1 MRRFNVQG
9 VAPDAYERLSKGVDF
24 EDVGKGRKGT
34 VLVDD
39 GESGCLPV
47 VRTTTSYERAAQRFG
62 EAHQDIIAKLISQCQ
77 SVSQCPEGLAFNNC
91 LIEVYDGRY
100 RRMGYHSDQA
110 TDLAPDSWICVFS
123 CYVEEDDGFDNL
135 RLLKIKDKTTGELSS
150 IVMEQ
155 HSAILWSVTTNRK
168 FLHKIVLQDTS
179 REQTPRWLGMTLR
192 LSRRFVTPERP
203 IRLAANEEERKQ
215 FFAWRRRENKEI
227 HFEWPDFD
235 YTISPSDLLGVR

>member
-1 MRRFNVQG
+1 MRKFILQG
-9 VAPDAYERLSKGVDF
+9 VAPNAYERLSAGVDF

-39 GESGCLPV
+39 GKSGCLPV
-47 VRTTTSYERAAQRFG
+47 VRTTTSYEHAAQRFG
-62 EAHQDIIAKLISQCQ
+62 EAHRDIIAKL
-77 SVSQCPEGLAFNNC
+77 VSQCSETLTFNNC

-110 TDLAPDSWICVFS
+110 TDLAPGSWICVFS

-155 HSAILWSVTTNRK
+155 HSAIFWSVDTNRR

-179 REQTPRWLGMTLR
+179 RQQTPRWLGMTLR

-203 IRLAANEEERKQ
+203 LRLAENEEERKQ

-227 HFEWPDFD
+227 HFKWPDFD
-235 YTISPSDLLGVR
+235 YTISPSDLLGVT